1 LRFFLGYQPKL
12 LSPKPRDSTPCPLFK
27 NLTQPTCELHE
38 NPITYRMSLLIVD
51 PLELIQIEN
60 H

>member
-1 LRFFLGYQPKL
+1 MGYQPKL